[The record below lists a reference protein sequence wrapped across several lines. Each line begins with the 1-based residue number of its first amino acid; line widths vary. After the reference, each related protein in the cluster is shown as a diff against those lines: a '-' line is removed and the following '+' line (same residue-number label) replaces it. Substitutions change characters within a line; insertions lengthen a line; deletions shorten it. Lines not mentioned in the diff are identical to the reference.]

1 MKPDLNETNR
11 KRFTKRFY
19 KENNLW
25 YIDLPEF
32 LNAGL
37 GTKANLLMV
46 DGSDKMLDILSRD
59 TGEVVLQF
67 SNCGVDHIDARM
79 QMRLEGMNPRILA
92 ETHHAPITHGR
103 YYETTA
109 YFADAQTQ
117 TLMTWLCPVAEWVFG
132 GYYPI
137 MIDVEVV
144 SYGVTTTTTTTAQA
158 KKTFLQ
164 RLGF

>member
-1 MKPDLNETNR
+1 MRPDINTYTE

-19 KENNLW
+19 KEGGLW

-46 DGSDKMLDILSRD
+46 DGSDKMLDILSRN
-59 TGEVVLQF
+59 TGEVVVQF
-67 SNCGVDHIDARM
+67 SDCGVDTLHARM
-79 QMRLEGMNPRILA
+79 SIAEDGMNPLILA

-103 YYETTA
+103 YYNTIA
-109 YFADAQTQ
+109 NIDGQTH
-117 TLMTWLCPVAEWVFG
+117 TLRTWLCPVAEWVFG
-132 GYYPI
+132 GYYPKT
-137 MIDVEVV
+137 IDVEVV
-144 SYGVTTTTTTTAQA
+144 SHGVTTTTTTERR
-158 KKTFLQ
+158 TFLQ

>member
-1 MKPDLNETNR
+1 MRPDLNENIQ

-19 KENNLW
+19 KENGLW
-25 YIDLPEF
+25 FIDLPEF

-46 DGSDKMLDILSRD
+46 DGSDKMLDILSRNS
-59 TGEVVLQF
+59 GEVVVQF
-67 SNCGVDHIDARM
+67 SDCGVDHLDARM
-79 QMRLEGMNPRILA
+79 QMRHDGMNPLILA

-109 YFADAQTQ
+109 HFADAQTQ

-132 GYYPI
+132 GYYPKTI
-137 MIDVEVV
+137 GFEVV
-144 SYGVTTTTTTTAQA
+144 SHGVTTTTTTERR
-158 KKTFLQ
+158 TFLQ